1 MTSEP
6 TTSTKYVQLRLGSL
20 AIVFAALGALGL
32 FLATSVLLLRGGQD
46 VGKHLQLLRYYL
58 PGFTVT
64 WPGAFL
70 GLGYGALIGAVLG
83 AAIATISNAVTKR
96 RERK

>member
-6 TTSTKYVQLRLGSL
+6 TTSTKYVQLRPGSL

-83 AAIATISNAVTKR
+83 AAIAAISNAVTKR
-96 RERK
+96 RASK

>member
-6 TTSTKYVQLRLGSL
+6 PASHKFVVLRPGSL
-20 AIVFAALGALGL
+20 AMVFAAFGGLAL

-46 VGKHLQLLRYYL
+46 VGKHLQLLRHYL
-58 PGFTVT
+58 PGYTVS

-70 GLGYGALIGAVLG
+70 GLAYGAGIGAVLG
-83 AAIATISNAVTKR
+83 ATIAAISNAVTR
-96 RERK
+96 RRHRT